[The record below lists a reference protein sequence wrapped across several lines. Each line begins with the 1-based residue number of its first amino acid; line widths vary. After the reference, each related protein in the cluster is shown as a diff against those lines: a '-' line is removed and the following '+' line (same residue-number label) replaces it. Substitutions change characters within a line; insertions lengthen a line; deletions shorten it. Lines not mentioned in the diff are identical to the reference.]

1 MRKTV
6 ELRGA
11 SRRDFIRWGIYVG
24 GLLGVRPWRIFEVL
38 EDTGGKALAAQAAC
52 LSTNRSVHIVA
63 GNGGQAWFN
72 LLWPH
77 VDVAQSGNDRFAFH
91 AFGEGGLL
99 AGTDKPL
106 YLGPQAPWR
115 SYGISKAVTA
125 FMAGT
130 NEAHT
135 QRPISS
141 STIGTGVGL
150 FAACAALQS
159 SAPTLVPVIGI
170 SNLPYGNAPG
180 APSVATV
187 PSADGMVGLFDSAA
201 SRMGGVLSAG
211 GDAALFEAYY
221 KAYLS
226 LSAVATRPTM
236 TKSYNTAKTASN
248 LLGRNLSSQL
258 QPSSDDLARYGVSL
272 SSQTKLLELAKAL
285 ITTAKAFKLGLCN
298 CVLIPAL
305 QDDPHPAFADPPG
318 LVDTVTTIGK
328 SLDGFMA
335 DLMAVDDPTCAGR
348 KIGDNVIISIHGD
361 TPKDPL
367 IRAAWPD
374 GTPNDTNWIWVLGNG
389 YLKTGWFGGVG
400 VDGSTRTF
408 DPDTGAESPGGSA
421 GTAMAASAAVA
432 YAVCKGD
439 IRRVN
444 DFYRGSTLKGI
455 TVPQQM

>member
-1 MRKTV
+1 GRPERARGQRHPIGGRGVSGGGAGAGRGPPRRPGGRGGRGNPRRGHQTGCHFCAGGAAGNCQISPPFPPPAPGRRRRAGPRRRRTGVWQRRPLQPRRAHLPHGLPGHRSARGAVQPGADAGVEPGGGTDRCRGRAHVGRAYVRVKETKMRKTV

-130 NEAHT
+130 NEGHQ

-226 LSAVATRPTM
+226 LRAVATPPTI
-236 TKSYNTAKTASN
+236 TKSCT
-248 LLGRNLSSQL
+248 
-258 QPSSDDLARYGVSL
+258 
-272 SSQTKLLELAKAL
+272 
-285 ITTAKAFKLGLCN
+285 
-298 CVLIPAL
+298 PA
-305 QDDPHPAFADPPG
+305 QH
-318 LVDTVTTIGK
+318 
-328 SLDGFMA
+328 
-335 DLMAVDDPTCAGR
+335 
-348 KIGDNVIISIHGD
+348 
-361 TPKDPL
+361 
-367 IRAAWPD
+367 
-374 GTPNDTNWIWVLGNG
+374 
-389 YLKTGWFGGVG
+389 
-400 VDGSTRTF
+400 
-408 DPDTGAESPGGSA
+408 
-421 GTAMAASAAVA
+421 
-432 YAVCKGD
+432 
-439 IRRVN
+439 
-444 DFYRGSTLKGI
+444 
-455 TVPQQM
+455 